1 MNKYNHW
8 YNAIIDN
15 ARNRNIEGYKESH
28 HIVPKSLGGA
38 DTKDNIVNLT
48 AREHFICH
56 WLLVK
61 MHTGESK
68 SKMMYA
74 LNGMK
79 RTNQDQQ
86 RYKTVITSRVY
97 QKLKEEFGKIHSQT
111 MKGRRAHNKG
121 KPMSEEQKAKIRAT
135 KAANPI
141 KLSAE
146 VIAKRSEKIRGQ
158 KRSQETKLKM
168 SLSAKGKPKGPM
180 SEENKKRISEGSKG
194 KPKSAECTQKKA
206 ETLKKLAEEGTHHS
220 IVKVTCPHCAKE
232 VTKLVYGRL
241 HGDRC
246 QSKEPNE
253 N

>member
-8 YNAIIDN
+8 YNTIIDK
-15 ARNRNIEGYKESH
+15 AKNRNIEGYKENH
-28 HIVPKSLGGA
+28 HIIPRSLGGA
-38 DTKDNIVNLT
+38 DTKDNLVDLT

-79 RTNQDQQ
+79 RTNKEQE
-86 RYKTVITSRVY
+86 RYETAITSRVY

-111 MKGRRAHNKG
+111 MKGRTPWNKG
-121 KPMSEEQKAKIRAT
+121 VPITEEQREKNRQSALGKKQSEKTKQKIREAQLGKKQKQET
-135 KAANPI
+135 KDKIAASLTGI
-141 KLSAE
+141 KRGPMTDE
-146 VIAKRSEKIRGQ
+146 HKKKRSE
-158 KRSQETKLKM
+158 
-168 SLSAKGKPKGPM
+168 SLKGK
-180 SEENKKRISEGSKG
+180 NKNPESVAKR
-194 KPKSAECTQKKA
+194 Q
-206 ETLKKLAEEGTHHS
+206 ETLKRLAAEGTHHS
-220 IVKVTCPHCAKE
+220 MVKVACPHCLKE

-246 QSKEPNE
+246 RTRQDK
-253 N
+253 